1 MSAPFATTLSSIDR
15 FDHAAIEW
23 MRARRATALTFFFKI
38 LTYSGSG
45 RTWFSVSIA
54 LHVLGWA
61 GVTIVPDQAL
71 FLRCSLCALLAW
83 AVGSV
88 IKKKVNR
95 TRPPNPAIPA
105 PPCQSFPSSHTSS
118 GIAFYVA
125 LRLTHHELATV
136 VGEWALWVSFSRF
149 YLGVHFPS
157 DLAGGAVVGAAC
169 GWAIRLF
176 WF

>member
-1 MSAPFATTLSSIDR
+1 MSSLLSRIDA
-15 FDHAAIEW
+15 FDQAAIAW
-23 MRARRATALTFFFKI
+23 MRVRRVTPLTYFFKL

-54 LHVLGWA
+54 LHILGFM
-61 GVTIVPDQAL
+61 GMTFIPNQAL

-88 IKKKVNR
+88 IKKKINR
-95 TRPPNPAIPA
+95 TRPSGPAIPT

-118 GIAFYVA
+118 AVAFYVA
-125 LRLTHHELATV
+125 LKLTGHDYATG

-157 DLAGGAVVGAAC
+157 DLAGGAVVGVAC
-169 GWAIRLF
+169 GYSILLLALA
-176 WF
+176 